1 VTGVRLPGI
10 AMPPVGWVLGALV
23 ASIGAGLLVGSSDMA
38 ALDVGIV
45 LVAAIVVAS
54 RPFPVLVGTMLVLAA
69 LPTRE
74 WIPFLLLCAG
84 ALALL
89 ARAHRLP
96 VRRVSLPM
104 LLLLALAVPSLSV
117 LPSPDEGVIA
127 DPFLH
132 LPVLGTNYA
141 RFPSVE
147 LREWLALGSV
157 LVLFCLA
164 AWCVRRRQRL
174 EAVVT
179 AIVLSA
185 IVPIGIGLKQIVTGH
200 TYERA
205 GTTLRSVDGTFPH
218 PNYFA
223 FYLVVVLAIA
233 IALFLDSRHLWRRI
247 GLGTLLIAGLVCLFL
262 TYTRSAWIGF
272 ALTLLV
278 MGMLRYRRLLI
289 VAVVGLAV
297 AALAA
302 PGAAREAQQRFG
314 DLTSQSEANDTNSW
328 QWRIDEWSALLPYGF
343 DKPLTG
349 QGWDS
354 YTRLTVRRYGHS
366 DQRYPTVRYPAYGV
380 YSALG
385 FTAHNDY
392 VKDFVELG
400 VPGLVLWILTLVGLP
415 ITAWRARRVPGL
427 GGIPTTAV
435 AISVGLIVMSAS
447 DNLQG
452 YTTVLTYQFVLCGAL
467 AGVAAAATRRGAEHA
482 PAAVDEPATTELSIA
497 PTSEAQQTREPAEPE
512 PEPQATAGA
521 VRRPPAASLLGR
533 ARGIL
538 RRRRGPR

>member
-1 VTGVRLPGI
+1 MTGVRLPGI
-10 AMPPVGWVLGALV
+10 AMPPIGWVLGAIL
-23 ASIGAGLLVGSSDMA
+23 ASLAGGLLVGISDMA
-38 ALDVGIV
+38 ALDVAIVLAATIVVFARPYGV
-45 LVAAIVVAS
+45 LVATV
-54 RPFPVLVGTMLVLAA
+54 LVLAA

-74 WIPFLLLCAG
+74 WIPFLLLFAG
-84 ALALL
+84 GLALL
-89 ARAHRLP
+89 ALAP
-96 VRRVSLPM
+96 AVPGRRVTVPM
-104 LLLLALAVPSLSV
+104 LLLLALAVPSLSI
-117 LPSPDEGVIA
+117 LPSPDEGIIA
-127 DPFLH
+127 DPYLH
-132 LPVLGTNYA
+132 LPLLGTNYA

-164 AWCVRRRQRL
+164 ALCVRGRHRL
-174 EAVVT
+174 ETVVT
-179 AIVLSA
+179 AIVVSA
-185 IVPIGIGLKQIVTGH
+185 VVPIGIGLKQIVTGD

-205 GTTLRSVDGTFPH
+205 GTTLRSVRGTFPH

-233 IALFLDSRHLWRRI
+233 IAMFLDSRRLWARI
-247 GLGTLLIAGLVCLFL
+247 GLGALLIAGVVCLFL

-278 MGMLRYRRLLI
+278 MGVLRYRRLLV

-314 DLTSQSEANDTNSW
+314 DLASQSAANDTNSW
-328 QWRIDEWSALLPYGF
+328 QWRIDEWSALLPYGS

-354 YTRLTVRRYGHS
+354 YTRLTVRRFGHS
-366 DQRYPTVRYPAYGV
+366 DKRYPTVRYPAYGV

-392 VKDFVELG
+392 VKSFVELG
-400 VPGLVLWILTLVGLP
+400 VPGLVLWVLTLLALP
-415 ITAWRARRVPGL
+415 FTAWRARRVPGL
-427 GGIPTTAV
+427 GGIPSTAV
-435 AISVGLIVMSAS
+435 AISVGLIVIGAS

-452 YTTVLTYQFVLCGAL
+452 YTAVLTYQFVLCGAL
-467 AGVAAAATRRGAEHA
+467 AGVTAAARGRRAAPATSRVSQAAAADRA
-482 PAAVDEPATTELSIA
+482 DEAYVETLPEL
-497 PTSEAQQTREPAEPE
+497 QRAEPE
-512 PEPQATAGA
+512 LEQAREPE
-521 VRRPPAASLLGR
+521 RRPPPAVGLLDR
-533 ARGIL
+533 ARGVL
-538 RRRRGPR
+538 RRRRGSR